1 MEIPFQAA
9 IIEALHQSDAWS
21 LVLEW
26 LENAYNQHE
35 MGYRTMSRHPK
46 TVGGDDGSNFQW
58 QTYLN
63 YGVSTLECSAKS
75 DEIPEN
81 PSGVH
86 DFPILVKKKKR
97 QIKV

>member
-46 TVGGDDGSNFQW
+46 TVGGDDGSNFQ
-58 QTYLN
+58 
-63 YGVSTLECSAKS
+63 
-75 DEIPEN
+75 
-81 PSGVH
+81 
-86 DFPILVKKKKR
+86 
-97 QIKV
+97 

>member
-35 MGYRTMSRHPK
+35 MGYRIMSLDILKLLVLVMVPISNDRH
-46 TVGGDDGSNFQW
+46 
-58 QTYLN
+58 
-63 YGVSTLECSAKS
+63 
-75 DEIPEN
+75 I
-81 PSGVH
+81 
-86 DFPILVKKKKR
+86 
-97 QIKV
+97 